1 MKYRVKPL
9 DTEVFAM
16 AAKGTLKTNAQSDTE
31 VNPPAFANQDP
42 AEGRRSVPEDEG
54 NSRDLKTG
62 DLSKGKAP
70 QGIAL
75 SSEDPAEGRN
85 DL

>member
-1 MKYRVKPL
+1 
-9 DTEVFAM
+9 M
-16 AAKGTLKTNAQSDTE
+16 AAKGTQRPDTQSDTE
-31 VNPPAFANQDP
+31 ANPPAFANQDP
-42 AEGRRSVPEDEG
+42 AEGRRSVPENEG
-54 NSRDLKTG
+54 NSRDLETG
-62 DLSKGKAP
+62 ELSKGKAP